1 VSQQINLYQPIFRRQ
16 EKKFST
22 TAMLQGAGLV
32 LAGII
37 VMYGYT
43 HWQVRSLR
51 GELVQTDQKYTVAAK
66 RLAEVTEKFGG
77 EHKPGKTLDDEIIRL
92 EQEIVARQRIQDLLQ
107 RGLFSNTQGFSEYF
121 VSFARQQISGLW
133 LTGLD
138 ITGAAD
144 QMSLQGR
151 STNPELVPRY
161 MQRLSAE
168 KTLAGIEFRVFQMSR
183 PPADAKDTAGPY
195 IEFQIKTAGKSG

>member
-1 VSQQINLYQPIFRRQ
+1 MSQQINLYQPIFRRQ

-32 LAGII
+32 LAGIV

-43 HWQVRSLR
+43 QWQVRSLR
-51 GELVQTDQKYTVAAK
+51 GELVQTDQKHAVAAK
-66 RLAEVTEKFGG
+66 RLVEVTEKFGG
-77 EHKPGKTLDDEIIRL
+77 ERKPGKSLDDEIIRL
-92 EQEIVARQRIQDLLQ
+92 EQEIVARQRIQDILQ
-107 RGLFSNTQGFSEYF
+107 RGLFSNTRGFSEYF
-121 VSFARQQISGLW
+121 VSFARQQVSGLW

-151 STNPELVPRY
+151 SINPELVPQY
-161 MQRLSAE
+161 MQRLSVE
-168 KTLAGIEFRVFQMSR
+168 KPLSGIEFRVFQMNR
-183 PPADAKDTAGPY
+183 PPADAKEAAGPY